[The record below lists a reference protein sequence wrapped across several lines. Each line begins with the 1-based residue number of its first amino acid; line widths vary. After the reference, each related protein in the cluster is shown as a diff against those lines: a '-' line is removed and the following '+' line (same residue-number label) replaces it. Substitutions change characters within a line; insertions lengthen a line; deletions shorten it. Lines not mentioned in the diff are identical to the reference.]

1 MAPGVKMRA
10 TALLLLS
17 QATAL
22 WHCPCGERAAA
33 AAKAAL
39 TDRRTSFEMV
49 TLAGLE
55 PATSPRPQH

>member
-22 WHCPCGERAAA
+22 WHCPCGKRAAA

-39 TDRRTSFEMV
+39 TDRGLHLRCD
-49 TLAGLE
+49 AGG
-55 PATSPRPQH
+55 T